1 VLVSHQPR
9 RAAQCRHVTKI
20 PSPQILYF
28 LHLQTRDAR
37 NPFRFRSYENCQ
49 VTSFQPKV
57 FLKIGDPDLAGSE
70 ATPQLRSAAPACP
83 VPAGDHVGI
92 EDTDPVGAARS
103 CFKSFTCNT
112 YASPRKC
119 CKQKTYGKTKP
130 FRCNTY
136 KNTGYLPQAKWLSL
150 SSRFPTFAPSD
161 AQTLFSIPT
170 SSFPKSSSVVS
181 FHPVNILLN
190 EVECRV
196 LGALIE
202 KEITTPEYYPL
213 SLNALVN
220 ACNQKSNR
228 DPVMNLDEAA
238 VREALH
244 SLDGQSLVRSVS
256 ASDSRVTKYEHRLQE
271 AFNFYRHEIAIL
283 CVLLLR
289 GPQTPGELRT
299 RAERMHPFDDLSAVQ
314 SSLQHLMK
322 REPPL
327 VKVLPRQPGT
337 KEARYAHLLA
347 GDIEAFEPK
356 PEADASAASNSAD
369 AERLALLEKEVAALR
384 QNASAL
390 EKELTDLRQ
399 QFAQFRK
406 QFE

>member
-1 VLVSHQPR
+1 ME
-9 RAAQCRHVTKI
+9 
-20 PSPQILYF
+20 PSP
-28 LHLQTRDAR
+28 
-37 NPFRFRSYENCQ
+37 
-49 VTSFQPKV
+49 
-57 FLKIGDPDLAGSE
+57 
-70 ATPQLRSAAPACP
+70 
-83 VPAGDHVGI
+83 
-92 EDTDPVGAARS
+92 
-103 CFKSFTCNT
+103 
-112 YASPRKC
+112 
-119 CKQKTYGKTKP
+119 
-130 FRCNTY
+130 
-136 KNTGYLPQAKWLSL
+136 
-150 SSRFPTFAPSD
+150 
-161 AQTLFSIPT
+161 
-170 SSFPKSSSVVS
+170 SVVS

-228 DPVMNLDEAA
+228 DPVMTLDEAA
-238 VREALH
+238 VRQALH
-244 SLDGQSLVRSVS
+244 SLDSQSLVRSVS

-299 RAERMHPFDDLSAVQ
+299 RTERMHSFEDLSAVQ

-337 KEARYAHLLA
+337 KESRYAHLLS
-347 GDIEAFEPK
+347 GDVESFEAKSEESASTTTNS
-356 PEADASAASNSAD
+356 PEV
-369 AERLALLEKEVAALR
+369 ERLSRLEKEVAALR
-384 QNASAL
+384 NEATDFQ
-390 EKELTDLRQ
+390 KEIADLKQ
-399 QFAQFRK
+399 QFAQFKK